1 MAYSKE
7 KLAENLRVL
16 RARRKLS
23 GVKVAESIGV
33 TQGALSLWENGTNSM
48 TLESACKVA
57 DFYGVSLDEL
67 VGRS

>member
-16 RARRKLS
+16 RARRKVS
-23 GVKVAESIGV
+23 GVKVAESVGV
-33 TQGALSLWENGTNSM
+33 TQGAVSAWENGLNNM
-48 TLESACKVA
+48 TLESACKIA
-57 DFYGVSLDEL
+57 DFYGITLDEL